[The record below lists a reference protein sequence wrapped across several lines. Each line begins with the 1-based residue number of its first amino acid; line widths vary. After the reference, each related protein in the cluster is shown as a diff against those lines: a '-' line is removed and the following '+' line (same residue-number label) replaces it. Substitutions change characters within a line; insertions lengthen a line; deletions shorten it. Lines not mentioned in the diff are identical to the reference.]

1 MNWRARRA
9 KKLDEAKAIVKKAE
23 DENRDLTADEVKRIE
38 ALKAEAAQIKA
49 DGERDDTI
57 RAGLDAEDTEVPG
70 QPAGRKSPPP
80 RVDSVREAFLDDPM
94 RGYKTPRALH
104 MDVIRASTGGAEDPR
119 LRSLRAP
126 KEAAAGGDEHS
137 GQSNPYGQWLVPIG
151 MAPGLLKLDPP
162 EDPIRGTRPVPMRT
176 PTLKFNART
185 DKNHSSSV
193 SAGLRVYRR
202 VETQAVTAS
211 RMETEQVTLEA
222 HALMGASFAT
232 EEILRDSPESFAS
245 MIADGFRDEFGSKR
259 VQEFLNGTG
268 VGMPL
273 GIRKSPALL
282 TIDAET
288 GQAADTVVYQNVLK
302 MYSRCWGKNRATWIA
317 NHGLL
322 PTLAQ
327 MNLSIGTG
335 GVPVWMPSAREG
347 EPNTLFGR
355 PVIFTEYASAPGD
368 LGDLMLV
375 NWFEVLEGNYE
386 PIEGASSIHVRFV
399 EHESCFKYWLR
410 NGGVPWWRSV
420 LTPKNG
426 PTMSPYVI
434 LAAR

>member
-9 KKLDEAKAIVKKAE
+9 KKLDEAKAIIEKAE
-23 DENRDLTADEVKRIE
+23 AENRELTADEVKRIE
-38 ALKAEAAQIKA
+38 ALKSEAAQIKA
-49 DGERDDTI
+49 DGERDDKV
-57 RAGLDAEDTEVPG
+57 RSDLEAESADIDE
-70 QPAGRKSPPP
+70 PAPGRKSPPA
-80 RVDSVREAFLDDPM
+80 RVEVREAFLDDPM

-104 MDVIRASTGGAEDPR
+104 LDVIRASTGSPEDPR

-126 KEAAAGGDEHS
+126 KHSTAGSDEQS
-137 GQSNPYGQWLVPIG
+137 GQSNPYGAWLVPTG

-162 EDPIRGTRPVPMRT
+162 DDPVRGTRPVPMST

-185 DKNHSSSV
+185 DKNHSTSV

-202 VETQAVTAS
+202 VETQSIGAS

-222 HALMGASFAT
+222 HSLMGAAFAT
-232 EEILRDSPESFAS
+232 EEILRDSPESFAALL
-245 MIADGFRDEFGSKR
+245 ADGFRDEFGSKR

-268 VGMPL
+268 VGMPM

-282 TIDAET
+282 TIDAEQ
-288 GQAADTVVYQNVLK
+288 GQAADSVVYLNVLK
-302 MYSRCWGKNRATWIA
+302 MYSRCWGKGRSTWIA

-322 PTLAQ
+322 PSLAQ

-347 EPNTLFGR
+347 EPATLFGR

-375 NWFEVLEGNYE
+375 NWFEVLEGSYE
-386 PIEGASSIHVRFV
+386 PIQGASSIHVRFV
-399 EHESCFKYWLR
+399 EHEQCFKYWLR

-434 LAAR
+434 LGAR